1 MTAMI
6 SERSLVTLATDQVSA
21 ELEGE
26 FVVLDVNAG
35 IYYSLE
41 NVGARIW
48 SLLHEPRRLQDIR
61 DRLLEEFD
69 VDSHRCERDVRVFL
83 QGLAEKGLL
92 RVIDAAAG

>member
-69 VDSHRCERDVRVFL
+69 VDPHRCERDVRVFL